1 MTLYIHNTY
10 APTLYTSY
18 IHPKPIP
25 TCTLTRILS
34 RVQAVFYRQTINWM
48 IYGHCPDTYATTN
61 NTTTI
66 SSSDSP
72 HHQSTT
78 NLFFIQP
85 IHPTSNLD
93 RGNTL
98 ASTSFTL
105 LLDRIPTSH
114 VSPKLASRILF
125 AGKTGYLLQH
135 DNTTHTTTNTN
146 NINSSNSNSSVY
158 AYDKELFRY
167 FTSSEHHHQQQ
178 EHLIKEEEKEEE
190 AQGELE
196 TPYTASNNNE
206 NKENINLTHK
216 QPFTNPTTTST
227 AVTDKINELNQ
238 LQFGL
243 VPPYF
248 SLDIINKY
256 AIQMQTLLSITP
268 EKSVMPEKSG
278 TAEKSVMPEK
288 KVTPEKSVLLFETLV
303 DDIYMYIS
311 NVLWRVLVDKYSVY
325 EHFHMIRNI
334 YLLGQ

>member
-1 MTLYIHNTY
+1 
-10 APTLYTSY
+10 
-18 IHPKPIP
+18 
-25 TCTLTRILS
+25 
-34 RVQAVFYRQTINWM
+34 M

-146 NINSSNSNSSVY
+146 NINSSNSNNSNMY
-158 AYDKELFRY
+158 TYDKELFRY
-167 FTSSEHHHQQQ
+167 FTSSEHHQHQH
-178 EHLIKEEEKEEE
+178 HLIKEGEKEEE

-196 TPYTASNNNE
+196 MPYTTTNSY

-216 QPFTNPTTTST
+216 QPFTTPTTTST
-227 AVTDKINELNQ
+227 AVNDRINALNQ
-238 LQFGL
+238 LKSGL
-243 VPPYF
+243 IPPYF
-248 SLDIINKY
+248 GLDIINKY
-256 AIQMQTLLSITP
+256 AIQMHNLLSTTP
-268 EKSVMPEKSG
+268 EKSVTPENL
-278 TAEKSVMPEK
+278 
-288 KVTPEKSVLLFETLV
+288 VTPEKSVLLFETLV